1 MLKQFLLAQ
10 LDRPLTGGICRRLF
24 GQIFRHR
31 AAVAGLTNPF
41 HVSHMVIERDGARY
55 LADADSYLAL
65 RSPAKDQVAFADGSY
80 EPELSYLMQTLIQPD
95 DIVLDIGANIGLH
108 TVAFARLAH
117 RGHVFAFEPV
127 AEMAERN
134 SRNCSLNRLDNV
146 TIVHCGLG
154 EADSQLEMN
163 VVVSGDGMEG
173 TSSFLDTVHVK
184 THPERYC
191 TRKVP
196 VRRLDD
202 VLAELEPKGRVGF
215 IKIDTE
221 GFEPLVLAGAMET
234 IRRDR
239 PALIVEAHS
248 TRLAR
253 LGKSFNWYLETFPE
267 YHAFV
272 VPAATPANPYMRL
285 IPLDGEPPE
294 IAVNLLL
301 LPRTRSWTPP
311 LTEKRT
317 VDTVAATAQ
326 NQTPQTQ
333 EAVVNP

>member
-10 LDRPLTGGICRRLF
+10 LDRPVAGGLCRRLLGRF
-24 GQIFRHR
+24 LRHQTK
-31 AAVAGLTNPF
+31 VAGLTNPF

-65 RSPAKDQVAFADGSY
+65 RSPARDQVAFADGSY
-80 EPELSYLMQTLIQPD
+80 EPELSYLMQSLIRPGD
-95 DIVLDIGANIGLH
+95 VVLDIGANIGLH

-117 RGHVFAFEPV
+117 QGQVFAFEPV

-134 SRNCSLNRLDNV
+134 SRNCALNRLDNV
-146 TIVHCGLG
+146 TIVQCGLG
-154 EADSQLEMN
+154 ESDGALEMN
-163 VVVSGDGMEG
+163 VVVAGDGMEG

-184 THPERYC
+184 THPERYQ
-191 TRKVP
+191 TRRVP

-202 VLAELEPKGRVGF
+202 VLPELKPQGPVRFV
-215 IKIDTE
+215 KIDTE
-221 GFEPLVLAGAMET
+221 GFEPLVLGGALET

-239 PALIVEAHS
+239 PAMIVEAHS

-253 LGKSFNWYLETFPE
+253 LGKSFGWYRETFPD
-267 YHAFV
+267 YHAFI
-272 VPAATPANPYMRL
+272 VPAATPANPYLRL
-285 IPLDGEPPE
+285 IPLEGEPPE

-311 LTEKRT
+311 G
-317 VDTVAATAQ
+317 
-326 NQTPQTQ
+326 
-333 EAVVNP
+333 